1 MGSIPRIMNRRGFI
15 GLSIGSTAIANWLLS
30 CTTHKKIKGEIIG
43 ASSSIGH
50 LLRDNKFSNPSQ
62 TINTK
67 IIIIGAGISGLSAGW
82 HLHQHGI
89 TDLIILDLED
99 HAGGNSTYGK
109 NNISAYPWGAHY
121 IPIPNND
128 LVDYTNFLKTCN
140 VITGEDSNGL
150 PAYNETY
157 LCFDPQERLY
167 INGRWQDGIIPQF
180 GVPDND
186 KKQLASFLKK
196 MDEFRNLKG
205 PDGKDAFA
213 IPVNNSSKDPSL
225 LDLDSLT
232 MKSWMIKMGF
242 TSEYLHWYV
251 NYCCRDDF
259 GTPHHLISA
268 WAGIHYY
275 ASRKGKGSNA
285 GHADVLTWPEGNGF
299 LVEQLQKN
307 IRSQVKTNSLAT
319 KVKMDLD
326 GVTVEYFDTTK
337 NELKAIKAEQCII
350 AVPQFIACRLINDE
364 QRTTLVKANLQYVPW
379 MVANI
384 LVNKLVERSG
394 PGLSWDNVIY
404 ESSSLGYVNA
414 TQELLQQDSMK
425 KNLTYYLPLTGMSP
439 AEERRAAQVKD
450 HSDWAEHIISDLEK
464 IHPNIRD
471 AVEEINVML
480 WGHAMAQ
487 PLPGIIHGEIRSK
500 LSASI
505 DDKIH
510 FAHTDLAGVSIFE
523 EAFYQGL
530 TAANK
535 VIARLK

>member
-1 MGSIPRIMNRRGFI
+1 MNRRGFI
-15 GLSIGSTAIANWLLS
+15 GLSLGLTAITNWLLS
-30 CTTHKKIKGEIIG
+30 CTPNKKIKGEIIG

-50 LLRDNKFSNPSQ
+50 LLRDNKFSTPSE
-62 TINTK
+62 TSNTN

-82 HLHQHGI
+82 HLYQNGI
-89 TDLIILDLED
+89 SDFIILDLEK
-99 HAGGNSTYGK
+99 HAGGNSSYGK

-128 LVDYTNFLKTCN
+128 LVEYTNFLKSCN
-140 VITGEDSNGL
+140 IITGEDNNGL
-150 PAYNETY
+150 PLYNETH

-167 INGRWQDGIIPQF
+167 INGRWQNGIIPHF

-186 KKQLASFLKK
+186 KKQIASFLKK
-196 MDEFRNLKG
+196 MDDFRYLKG
-205 PDGKDAFA
+205 VDGKDAFA
-213 IPVNNSSKDPSL
+213 IPVNNSSKDASL

-232 MKSWMIKMGF
+232 MKNWMVDQGF

-285 GHADVLTWPEGNGF
+285 EHADVLTWPEGNGF

-307 IRSQVKTNSLAT
+307 ISKQIKTNSLAT
-319 KVKMDLD
+319 KVLMDHD
-326 GVTVEYFDTTK
+326 AVTVEYFDTIK
-337 NELKAIKAEQCII
+337 NELKAIKAEQCIM
-350 AVPQFIACRLINDE
+350 AVPQFIACKLINDE
-364 QRTTLVKANLQYVPW
+364 QRYSLVKNNLHYAPW

-394 PGLSWDNVIY
+394 PPLSWDNVIH

-414 TQELLQQDSMK
+414 THELLQQDSAK
-425 KNLTYYLPLTGMSP
+425 KNLTYYLPLTGSSP
-439 AEERRAAQVKD
+439 AEERRSVQSKSHA
-450 HSDWAEHIISDLEK
+450 DWADDIINDLK
-464 IHPNIRD
+464 KVHPNIRE
-471 AVEEINVML
+471 AIEEINVMV

-487 PLPGIIHGEIRSK
+487 PLPGIIHGDIRSK

-510 FAHTDLAGVSIFE
+510 FAHTDLAGISIFE

-530 TAANK
+530 TAAK
-535 VIARLK
+535 KTIATLKR